1 MDLAWEHETHS
12 NGNRIQSQAV
22 AESCIA
28 CPQINLLQTDHNPD
42 IMLLAARSLTH
53 LADNLPTSCS
63 SIVRH
68 GGVPALCERL
78 LNIEYIDL
86 AEQSLQA
93 RPLLRHLSLS
103 AADKRPCVQMR

>member
-1 MDLAWEHETHS
+1 MRTPLHR
-12 NGNRIQSQAV
+12 NRSGVRDFGLLLKA
-22 AESCIA
+22 AIA
-28 CPQINLLQTDHNPD
+28 CLQISLLQTDHNPD

-86 AEQSLQA
+86 AEQSLQV
-93 RPLLRHLSLS
+93 RPLPLFLPLRPLRSGLV
-103 AADKRPCVQMR
+103 C